1 MAYFNL
7 KHIDP
12 VSTTVMSTAISTILV
27 VILSIIMLILMGVTA
42 GASVVGGFL
51 IVIVSTIFG
60 TIILSVFH
68 FFTKSVLYNF
78 LSEKLGKI
86 KIDLFENKE
95 IKTFS
100 VKSTSIVLTVIDT
113 IVFIIYLLV
122 GVFLLQVVFNVI
134 YSLILMLTGNM
145 ILAYLMY
152 QIIMLLNDPI
162 FIIGFIIAFLV
173 IMLIRYL
180 ISIFLYNNITG
191 KVYGILLNLRKE
203 DNYTVID
210 SINPVNTSLVLGII
224 GLIFGIIIGVVSLFV
239 SFNLITFISMIV
251 GGFVGTFIC
260 VAIVCFLYNFL
271 SPKLCK
277 IKFELTEA

>member
-1 MAYFNL
+1 
-7 KHIDP
+7 
-12 VSTTVMSTAISTILV
+12 
-27 VILSIIMLILMGVTA
+27 
-42 GASVVGGFL
+42 
-51 IVIVSTIFG
+51 
-60 TIILSVFH
+60 
-68 FFTKSVLYNF
+68 
-78 LSEKLGKI
+78 
-86 KIDLFENKE
+86 
-95 IKTFS
+95 
-100 VKSTSIVLTVIDT
+100 
-113 IVFIIYLLV
+113 
-122 GVFLLQVVFNVI
+122 
-134 YSLILMLTGNM
+134 MLTGNM